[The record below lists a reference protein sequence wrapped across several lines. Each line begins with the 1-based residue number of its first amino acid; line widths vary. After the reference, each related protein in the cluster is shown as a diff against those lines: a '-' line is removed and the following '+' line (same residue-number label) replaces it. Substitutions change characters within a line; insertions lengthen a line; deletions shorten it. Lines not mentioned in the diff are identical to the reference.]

1 MKATIAVLAGDDK
14 LADVKVSRVMLNTV
28 RPELLALHDFASN
41 FQHWKPIR
49 AGFVSKDL
57 QCHGESISLRLM
69 ADAKLDTQLLKESL
83 ESRR

>member
-1 MKATIAVLAGDDK
+1 MSKFVTFRDAYGMEVIVVFPKYVQHA
-14 LADVKVSRVMLNTV
+14 
-28 RPELLALHDFASN
+28 DFASN